1 MISPTLG
8 PSLSVARRGPHIGD
22 CNESYA
28 DRHVEILYDRTWSMA
43 AVHFEDWIT
52 RKRSLRPS
60 LWESAY
66 VGYQAVTSVTART
79 ALGRLRVHSLPGR
92 APGIGHTAENQQG
105 QICGLCEPLRQAR
118 AVCGGTALSGGS
130 GRLRQRLL
138 RASSSA
144 DRA

>member
-1 MISPTLG
+1 
-8 PSLSVARRGPHIGD
+8 
-22 CNESYA
+22 
-28 DRHVEILYDRTWSMA
+28 MA

-92 APGIGHTAENQQG
+92 APGIGHTGQG
-105 QICGLCEPLRQAR
+105 HSTLIHRKTHPLTKEAAR
-118 AVCGGTALSGGS
+118 S
-130 GRLRQRLL
+130 
-138 RASSSA
+138 
-144 DRA
+144 